1 MANCSGEA
9 APSSRGRTLIGHVF
23 CGCMVIAWFLVPGP
37 ADAQQ
42 PAADA
47 RTLGRFLTLESPITD
62 EVISWVRKSAQDLQ
76 SQAAQEGKRP
86 CLVLEVPAG
95 VSQFHHVYGLADL
108 LTTQPI
114 SNVKTIAWV
123 PETVTGPNALIALAC
138 DEICLHPDA
147 QLGDLGRGKALPED
161 QQVIV
166 KSVVA
171 KRHNAKVNEALAMA
185 LMDPQAT
192 LVQLSVEVRPGEV
205 EKRLVS
211 DDEARRLRETDI
223 TIKDAR
229 TIKDRGTI
237 GLFSGAQARH
247 DDILIMQLANSRKEL
262 ADQYG
267 LGTES
272 LREAP
277 RQSADANRPTL
288 IEVQGVIAHELS
300 AFLKRQIDRAV
311 ESGTKV
317 IIFEINSPGGLLY
330 DSIDLATSIADL
342 DKLGIRTVAYVPKE
356 AISGAA
362 IIALGCDEIYL
373 DLNAKIGDAGP
384 VEIQNGG
391 AFARAPEKIL
401 SYLTESL
408 RQLAERKKRPPA
420 VAIAMCDKDLE
431 VYEVVHKTRG
441 TRWFMSEEELRA
453 ADGEWTQGKIVSEA
467 RGNLLLTVGGQRAYE
482 LLIAEAP
489 VKDIDELKA
498 RLGIAPDVAL
508 IRAQRIWIDDFV
520 FFLNRPGVVGL
531 LFFIAIICV
540 YLELHLMTGIL
551 GLISALCLIL
561 FFWSKWLGGTADSL
575 EILLFLFGLVCVAME
590 IFVLPG
596 AGVFGVTGVLA
607 IAASLVMASQTFN
620 IVDEGQN
627 LEEATRTLGTLGIA
641 LLSVGAVAMTI
652 SRFLPQIP
660 FLKHMILTPPGAV
673 ALADPNRPH
682 LRPEM
687 TVTAD
692 PLLGRIGVA
701 RTLLR
706 PSGKAEIEGRL
717 VEVVTEGGMI
727 APGRAV
733 EVIMAQGSRIVV
745 REVTAGT

>member
-1 MANCSGEA
+1 MANCTGDGDRKAWRRTLAGHLITGVLALLWLA
-9 APSSRGRTLIGHVF
+9 APR
-23 CGCMVIAWFLVPGP
+23 P
-37 ADAQQ
+37 AAAQQ
-42 PAADA
+42 PASDA
-47 RTLGRFLTLESPITD
+47 RTLGRFITLESPISD
-62 EVISWVRKSAQDLQ
+62 EVIAWVRRSAQDLQ
-76 SQAAQEGKRP
+76 AQATREGKRP
-86 CLVLEVPAG
+86 CLVIEVSAG

-108 LTTQPI
+108 LTTQPVSSI
-114 SNVKTIAWV
+114 KTVAWV
-123 PETVTGPNALIALAC
+123 PATVTGPNALVALAC
-138 DEICLHPDA
+138 NEICMHPDA
-147 QLGDLGRGKALPED
+147 QLGDLGRGKPLPDD

-166 KSVVA
+166 NSVVA
-171 KRHNAKVNEALAMA
+171 KRQNARVNEALARA

-192 LVQLSVEVRPGEV
+192 LVQLSVEVRPGEI

-211 DDEARRLRETDI
+211 EGEARQLRETGV
-223 TIKDAR
+223 TIRDVR
-229 TIKDRGTI
+229 TIKDRGAP

-247 DDILIMQLANSRKEL
+247 DDILIMQLANSRKDL

-277 RQSADANRPTL
+277 RQAADANRPTI
-288 IEVQGVIAHELS
+288 IEVQGVIDHELS
-300 AFLKRQIDRAV
+300 AFLKRQIERSV
-311 ESGTKV
+311 ESGSKI
-317 IIFEINSPGGLLY
+317 IIFEITSPGGLLY
-330 DSIDLATSIADL
+330 DSIDLASTIADL
-342 DKLGIRTVAYVPKE
+342 DKRGIRTVAYVPKE

-373 DLNAKIGDAGP
+373 DVNAKIGDAGP
-384 VEIQNGG
+384 VEIKEGG

-431 VYEVVHKTRG
+431 VFEVVHKTRG
-441 TRWFMSEEELRA
+441 ARWFMSDEEIRM
-453 ADGEWTQGKIVSEA
+453 ADDEWTKGKVVSEA

-482 LLIAEAP
+482 LLIAEPP
-489 VKDIDELKA
+489 VKDIDELKG

-540 YLELHLMTGIL
+540 YLELHLMTGVL

-575 EILLFLFGLVCVAME
+575 EILLFLFGVVCVAME

-596 AGVFGVTGVLA
+596 VGVFGVTGVLA
-607 IAASLVMASQTFN
+607 IAASLVMASQTFTL
-620 IVDEGQN
+620 IDEGQN
-627 LEEATRTLGTLGIA
+627 IEEATRTLGTLGMA
-641 LLSVGAVAMTI
+641 LLAVGGVAMTI
-652 SRFLPQIP
+652 NRFLPQIP
-660 FLKHMILTPPGAV
+660 FLKHMILSPPGAV
-673 ALADPNRPH
+673 ALADPNRPQ
-682 LRPEM
+682 LRPDM
-687 TVTAD
+687 TVAAD
-692 PLLGRIGVA
+692 PLLGRIGVT

-706 PSGKAEIEGRL
+706 PSGKVEIEGRL
-717 VEVVTEGGMI
+717 VEVVSEGAMI
-727 APGRAV
+727 ASGRAV
-733 EVIMAQGSRIVV
+733 EVVQVQGSRIVV
-745 REVTAGT
+745 REVAAES